1 MDVSADLVELGR
13 TPVAVFCSG
22 AKSILDIPRTL
33 EYLETQGVPVLTFH
47 PEGQFPCF
55 YTAASGC
62 RVPTVASIKEA
73 AHTIA
78 RNEELGLENGLVFG
92 VPIPNEFE
100 SDGAIIQKAVEQ
112 AVQESKELG
121 IDRQGKLVTPWL
133 LKRVSQLAKHSVKS
147 NVGLV
152 LNNARYAAE
161 CAVALSGKPP
171 SQVAYWNTPSPQVRT
186 PRPCLS
192 CRLWYLGVQRWIS
205 RHSSVWILRTL
216 PLQGLYAFPQV
227 VWL

>member
-1 MDVSADLVELGR
+1 MYVFDLTKAMDVSADLTELGR
-13 TPVAVFCSG
+13 TRVAVFCSG

-47 PEGQFPCF
+47 REGQFPCF

-62 RVPTVASIKEA
+62 RVPAVASIEEA
-73 AHTIA
+73 ARVIA

-92 VPIPNEFE
+92 VPIPPEFE
-100 SDGAIIQKAVEQ
+100 AEGGKIQQAVEQ

-121 IDRQGKLVTPWL
+121 IDRQGKLATPWL

-152 LNNARYAAE
+152 LNNARHAAE
-161 CAVALSGKPP
+161 CAVALSGPAL
-171 SQVAYWNTPSPQVRT
+171 SQVAYEIT
-186 PRPCLS
+186 RPPKVGATFLLNRS
-192 CRLWYLGVQRWIS
+192 WFLGVQLWI
-205 RHSSVWILRTL
+205 
-216 PLQGLYAFPQV
+216 
-227 VWL
+227 